1 MIDTNNPQS
10 RQDPPYA
17 GLFRRLFAVLYDS
30 FLLIALF
37 FVFFIIATAL
47 NQLKAIEPDNIFYSL
62 LSFAILFGMS
72 YLYFAWFWIHGGQT
86 LGMKTWH
93 IQIRNAQIQS
103 IESNINWKTA
113 AIRFVFAIV
122 SWTAFGLGFLWA
134 LFDKKNRCWHDL
146 VSKTVLIDVKNQNK
160 KKRTNIH

>member
-1 MIDTNNPQS
+1 MADTDNQQP
-10 RQDPPYA
+10 RQTPPYA
-17 GLFRRLFAVLYDS
+17 GLFRRLFAILYDS

-47 NQLKAIEPDNIFYSL
+47 NQFKAIEPDNIFYSFF
-62 LSFAILFGMS
+62 SFAALFGLS

-93 IQIRNAQIQS
+93 IQIRSTENS
-103 IESNINWKTA
+103 INWKTA

-122 SWTAFGLGFLWA
+122 SWVIFGLGFLWA

-146 VSKTVLIDVKNQNK
+146 ISNTVLIDVKNRK
-160 KKRTNIH
+160 